1 MCVQQLT
8 HMGIC
13 NTLTF
18 LESCMT
24 LERKEKTFHP
34 QYPARGFAWADGP
47 LVSLALTDPG
57 LEPLVHLRPCFP
69 RRALYK
75 VVPAGTPRFLQYSPK
90 QTDHGYF

>member
-1 MCVQQLT
+1 M
-8 HMGIC
+8 
-13 NTLTF
+13 TF
-18 LESCMT
+18 
-24 LERKEKTFHP
+24 ERKDKTFHP

-75 VVPAGTPRFLQYSPK
+75 VVPAGTPRFFVIRALTQNIRNIWNNEGSK
-90 QTDHGYF
+90 ATVIV